1 MNKLFL
7 VALGGAIGSL
17 VRYGLSNQIA
27 FWIGRQFPW
36 PILAVNILG
45 CLAAGCLSQYLL
57 LNEYI
62 SQTVKLHLFLI
73 VGVLGGLT
81 TFSGFALDTFSLI
94 QRGAFFEAVI
104 YILLS
109 VILCLGGALLGIL
122 IVNWCYHG

>member
-7 VALGGAIGSL
+7 VTLGGAIGSL

-81 TFSGFALDTFSLI
+81 TFSGFALDTFSLT
-94 QRGAFFEAVI
+94 QKGAFFEAVI

-109 VILCLGGALLGIL
+109 VILCLGSALLGIL